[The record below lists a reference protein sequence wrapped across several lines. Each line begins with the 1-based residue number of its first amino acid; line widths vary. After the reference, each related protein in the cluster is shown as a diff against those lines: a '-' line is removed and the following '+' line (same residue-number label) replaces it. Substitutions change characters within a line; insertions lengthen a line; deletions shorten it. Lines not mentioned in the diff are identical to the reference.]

1 MNRSWSRCGC
11 LVTLIAW
18 AMALAGCQSSRSAGS
33 GTVFSKSRTSDDDP
47 DLNRRVEAM
56 AAFSTGI
63 VLTERDEPEAAYEQ
77 FARAAEKDPANE
89 AIAIDIARHHLQRN
103 QPEEAIQVLQR
114 TAAQPGAS
122 GVVKALLAETLWS
135 QGQAEG
141 AVRAYEDAIRV
152 APTLLGAYQQLAVIH
167 VERRQTNQA
176 LGVLERSLAVASD
189 DANYWLNVADLFT
202 WFNQVDSSQRPRIR
216 SDLRKA
222 LERADGAKP
231 QAPADILRLGRGF
244 LEIGENARAEAL
256 FQQLNDSAPKNP
268 AVAANLAE
276 LLIRDGRLKE
286 ARQHLELLSRANP
299 TSHFPWY
306 FLGVIDLEEKNEAEA
321 ARMFQ
326 RSIQLKPDFEPAYSE
341 LAVALLNQNQAK
353 EALDALRQGLDRFP
367 TSFRLV
373 YLTAMAEARLE
384 HYDRAFQAFKK
395 AEALAADNATELLN
409 ERFYFQVGAILGQ
422 AGREEESVEYL
433 EKAIA
438 LDPEFDEALNH
449 LGYTWA
455 EKGKNLDR
463 ALDLIERAVKQDPEN
478 AAYLDSLG
486 WVLFKLGRTSEALPH
501 LERAA
506 ALLTEPDATVYDHL
520 GDVLAALGRMAE
532 AKEAWRKS
540 VAVEKSD
547 TVQRKLD
554 GAP

>member
-1 MNRSWSRCGC
+1 
-11 LVTLIAW
+11 
-18 AMALAGCQSSRSAGS
+18 MALAGCQSTRTPGPGAVFAKSRSS
-33 GTVFSKSRTSDDDP
+33 ENDP
-47 DLNRRVEAM
+47 DLERRVAAM

-63 VLTERDEPEAAYEQ
+63 VMTERDEPEAAYEQ

-103 QPEEAIQVLQR
+103 QPQEAIRVLQR

-122 GVVKALLAETLWS
+122 GVVRALLAETLWS

-141 AVRAYEDAIRV
+141 AVRAYEDALRV
-152 APTLLGAYQQLAVIH
+152 APTLLAAYQQLAVIH
-167 VERRQTNQA
+167 VARRQTNQA
-176 LGVLERSLAVASD
+176 LAVLERSLAVASD
-189 DANYWLNVADLFT
+189 DPTYWLSVADLFT
-202 WFNQVDSSQRPRIR
+202 WFSQVDPSQAPRIR

-222 LERADGAKP
+222 LERAEGAGP
-231 QAPADILRLGRGF
+231 EAPADILRLGRGF

-256 FQQLNDSAPKNP
+256 FQQLNDTAPKNP

-286 ARQHLELLSRANP
+286 ARQHLEVLSRANP
-299 TSHFPWY
+299 ASHFPWY

-321 ARMFQ
+321 VRMFR

-341 LAVALLNQNQAK
+341 LAVALLNQNQPA

-373 YLTAMAEARLE
+373 YLSAMAEVRQE
-384 HYDRAFQAFKK
+384 HYDRAIQAFKK
-395 AEALAADNATELLN
+395 AEALAADKATELLN
-409 ERFYFQVGAILGQ
+409 ERFYFQVGATLGQ

-438 LDPEFDEALNH
+438 LDPEYHEALNH

-463 ALDLIERAVKQDPEN
+463 ALDLIERALKKEPEN
-478 AAYLDSLG
+478 PAYLDSLG
-486 WVLFKLGRTSEALPH
+486 WVLFKLGRTSEALPP

-506 ALLTEPDATVYDHL
+506 ALLPEPDATVFDHL

-540 VAVEKSD
+540 IAAEQSPD
-547 TVQRKLD
+547 VQRKLD
-554 GAP
+554 GTP